1 MRAVI
6 GKDPVATLYMY
17 DSNSVFTIVMNSYMS
32 VGHPIAPND
41 DPTGVEMSGN
51 ASLNLLTL
59 DDVANLTH
67 IPEPSE
73 YKLLDSR

>member
-17 DSNSVFTIVMNSYMS
+17 DSNSAFTIVMNSYMS
-32 VGHPIAPND
+32 VGDPIAPNND
-41 DPTGVEMSGN
+41 LTGFGMEGN
-51 ASLNLLTL
+51 KTLNLLTL
-59 DDVANLTH
+59 DDIANLTH
-67 IPEPSE
+67 VPETSE